1 MSIRVMTKVWE
12 HSRMKGSALL
22 LLLAISDFADDEGYA
37 FPGTYTLSRKIR
49 MSERQVIR
57 LRQILYDS
65 GELEYVS
72 GGNGKGDKLSVR
84 VTTRATKGD
93 KSDSKGDKSGTQ
105 RVTRMSP
112 EPSLDPPIEP
122 SLEPKHEPVMVNPW
136 DDDDKELKDSV
147 FKLITNT
154 YVSAFNNIRS
164 SEQKDRFLSEHV
176 ALAERYGWEAYVRGF
191 NAAVADEYRTGVKA
205 EHIEHFILSKS
216 KSKQTMGETIAGLK
230 DGSIQLTEEQM
241 ESSRWIMEAMT
252 E

>member
-22 LLLAISDFADDEGYA
+22 LLLAISDFADDEGIA
-37 FPGTYTLSRKIR
+37 FPGTYTLSKKIR

-84 VTTRATKGD
+84 VTTKVSKGD
-93 KSDSKGDKSGTQ
+93 KSDTKGDKSGTQ
-105 RVTRMSP
+105 RVTPMSP

-122 SLEPKHEPVMVNPW
+122 SLNRTPQPVLSNPW
-136 DDDDKELKDSV
+136 DNEDDELKDAIL
-147 FKLITNT
+147 KLLNSKYATW
-154 YVSAFNNIRS
+154 S
-164 SEQKDRFLSEHV
+164 SQYGKTSEMILDEHV
-176 ALAERYGWEAYVRGF
+176 QVAKLHGWDAYVRAF
-191 NAAVADEYRTGVKA
+191 NAATTSGWATGAKA
-205 EHIEHFILSKS
+205 EHVDRLANSKS
-216 KSKQTMGETIAGLK
+216 KSKVTMDETIAGLK
-230 DGSIQLTEEQM
+230 DGSIQLTPEEEATM
-241 ESSRWIMEAMT
+241 AWMMEAMT